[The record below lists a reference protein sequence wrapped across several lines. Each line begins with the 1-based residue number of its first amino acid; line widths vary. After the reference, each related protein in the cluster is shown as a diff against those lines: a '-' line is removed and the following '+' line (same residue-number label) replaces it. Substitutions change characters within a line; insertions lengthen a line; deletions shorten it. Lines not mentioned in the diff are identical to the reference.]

1 MEGVS
6 MMYAKFFPSDWR
18 TGCLTLTLEEEGL
31 YIRVCAYM
39 YDTGKAVP
47 ADYSQAAYLLRVQ
60 IHKYKKVMDSLIAK
74 GKMIRAQG
82 YIINERVQEEWHR
95 YLMQMKIREEAA
107 KKREATRKR
116 LAEEVER
123 AILEKRAEGQ
133 TPHHTPHLTP
143 PDNPPS
149 KVGGKVEVTPLEE
162 SELPNEINEGE
173 PRVKQTLAHKLESR
187 IQKLESKSSS
197 SNEELVPDG
206 TSPRDALEAFEA
218 YNNLALKVG
227 LPQARTLTP
236 QRRKN
241 LMARLR
247 EHGGLEAWGI
257 ALANIER
264 SAFLRGRNDR
274 GWRCDLDFL
283 LQASRFAKVVDGTY
297 GNGAHAEDP
306 EHPEETP
313 QQRNRRLMA
322 EAVEQEKRHGR

>member
-1 MEGVS
+1 MQGIS
-6 MMYAKFFPSDWR
+6 MTYAKFYPSDWR
-18 TGCLTLTLEEEGL
+18 GGCLVLNLEEEGL

-39 YDTGKAVP
+39 YDTGQQLP
-47 ADYSQAAYLLRVQ
+47 ANDVVAARLLNVQ
-60 IHKYKKVMDSLIAK
+60 IQKYQKVMQALIDK
-74 GKMIRAQG
+74 GKLIRAQG
-82 YIINERVQEEWHR
+82 WIINERVEAEWRR
-95 YLMQMKIREEAA
+95 YQKQITIWAEAA
-107 KKREATRKR
+107 KKREATKKR
-116 LAEEVER
+116 LAEEIEIAMAAKKAAR
-123 AILEKRAEGQ
+123 D
-133 TPHHTPHLTP
+133 TPQGTPLDTP
-143 PDNPPS
+143 RGTYPPTPEAPP
-149 KVGGKVEVTPLEE
+149 EVTEE
-162 SELPNEINEGE
+162 KTNEINDTGAGV
-173 PRVKQTLAHKLESR
+173 RQTLADKLESR
-187 IQKLESKSSS
+187 SHKEKKDTS
-197 SNEELVPDG
+197 SNEEVVPDG